1 MESLGEYDLELGK
14 RTKKGV
20 FFYRINGYNPKIHEF
35 IRRYYEAARLCGVI
49 IEGRLQN
56 PTSDNLS
63 YYAEMMGT
71 RFELSK
77 EFISAS
83 LQKWLPRM
91 NALQRDNVSSSIFY
105 TLNGLKQAGKTDS
118 ILKNIY
124 VKFMCWL
131 YYKFERIVN
140 HLGEEKLPKIL
151 YEGQISNHELFL
163 MSVLCE
169 AGCDIVLLQYHG
181 DASYKLLDPKS
192 ERSDNLQL
200 PNMQPFPESF
210 HLKQIQKELSDLVK
224 CQQVYGGAPKLHVCT
239 NTWAD
244 EDLLES
250 LRIAPKLRG
259 SKFHGASESNE
270 EKNNFYNCFLR
281 VWGAEDKL
289 TYENELYQLQLQ
301 LRNGQRNLVIVSQK
315 IEVPTPEEISNIS
328 RKTYQNVDQLIADLI
343 KNIDYAS
350 NTDLQQLMK
359 QAFSDVM
366 REKAKAESMVSRL
379 TNSAVYLLC
388 WMKRFQYQLFPNW
401 KAPQVSCFFY
411 LGGCQ
416 NANEALF
423 CSLLARLPVDV
434 VIFVPDLNRGCCLT
448 DSELVEIKN
457 EFSMTLSNYPQV
469 TGELR
474 VGTVAYQA
482 ERELDT
488 FLYRGTGIYRSQQ
501 YAKANIIPL
510 HTSYEEISILWD
522 NEVKYRPNFSTIDGV
537 VNIPVLFAKI
547 SGVKNGN
554 ISDYWSSIK
563 KLITSDAVVIKKVP
577 QLTPTDENP
586 IKPYAVE
593 FFKNGRIQKQK
604 ILQHKAYAYGF
615 LREAVQEHLLDKLQQ
630 LIQQRTIAGTME
642 NGTEYTIVSVALNMD
657 KKLLQLI
664 QNFDFTKKNPKLIYV
679 ITGEVTLSLE
689 DTILAAYLNQVG
701 FDVLFFVPTGYQA
714 IEKFLNGSYV
724 EEHQIGCYMYDLQVP
739 DFNDDKIGTT
749 GTRFSWR
756 ELLFGKGR

>member
-1 MESLGEYDLELGK
+1 MMVKRVQLESLGEYDLDLGK
-14 RTKKGV
+14 RAKKGV

-35 IRRYYEAARLCGVI
+35 IRRYYEAARRCGVI

-56 PTSDNLS
+56 PTNDNLS

-77 EFISAS
+77 DFICVS

-91 NALQRDNVSSSIFY
+91 NALQRDTVSASIFH
-105 TLNGLKQAGKTDS
+105 TLNDLKQAGKTDS

-124 VKFMCWL
+124 IKFMCWL

-151 YEGQISNHELFL
+151 YEGQISNHELLL
-163 MSVLCE
+163 MSVLCQ
-169 AGCDIVLLQYHG
+169 AGCDIVLLQYEG
-181 DASYKLLDPKS
+181 DASYQKLDPKS
-192 ERSDNLQL
+192 ERSDCLKL
-200 PNMQPFPESF
+200 SDMQPFPESF
-210 HLKQIQKELSDLVK
+210 CLKQIQKEIQESETKKQLYKGISR
-224 CQQVYGGAPKLHVCT
+224 LHGCM
-239 NTWAD
+239 NTWAEGD
-244 EDLLES
+244 ILEA
-250 LRIAPKLRG
+250 IKKAPQLRG
-259 SKFHGASESNE
+259 SE
-270 EKNNFYNCFLR
+270 ENTFYNCFVRILG
-281 VWGAEDKL
+281 VEDKM

-301 LRNGQRNLVIVSQK
+301 LKNEQRKLVIVNQK
-315 IEVPTPEEISNIS
+315 IEVPTPEEIGSIS
-328 RKTYQNVDQLIADLI
+328 RKTYQNVDQLIADLM

-359 QAFSDVM
+359 QTFADVI
-366 REKAKAESMVSRL
+366 REKAKTEPMMSRL

-388 WMKRFQYQLFPNW
+388 WLKRFQYQLFLNW
-401 KAPQVSCFFY
+401 KVPQVGCFFY

-434 VIFVPDLNRGCCLT
+434 VIFVPDLSRGCCLT
-448 DSELVEIKN
+448 DAALVEMKN
-457 EFSMTLSNYPQV
+457 EFSMPLLSYPEN
-469 TGELR
+469 TSELR

-488 FLYRGTGIYRSQQ
+488 LLYQDTGIYRSQQ

-522 NEVKYRPNFSTIDGV
+522 NEVKYRPNFSTIDGT

-547 SGVKNGN
+547 SGVKDGN
-554 ISDYWSSIK
+554 VAGYWSSIK
-563 KLITSDAVVIKKVP
+563 KLITSDTVVVKKVP
-577 QLTPTDENP
+577 QLIPTDENP

-604 ILQHKAYAYGF
+604 IMQHKAYAYGF
-615 LREAVQEHLLDKLQQ
+615 LRESVQEHLLDKLQQ
-630 LIQQRTIAGTME
+630 LIQQRTIVGTME
-642 NGTEYTIVSVALNMD
+642 KGTEYTIISVALNMD
-657 KKLLQLI
+657 KKLLRLI

-679 ITGEVTLSLE
+679 ITGETTLSLE
-689 DTILAAYLNQVG
+689 DTILASYLNLVG

-724 EEHQIGCYMYDLQVP
+724 EEHQIGSYLYDLQVP
-739 DFNDDKIGTT
+739 DFNDEKIGTT

-756 ELLFGKGR
+756 ELLFGRGQ

>member
-1 MESLGEYDLELGK
+1 MMVKRVQLESLGEYDLDLGK
-14 RTKKGV
+14 RAKKGV
-20 FFYRINGYNPKIHEF
+20 FFYRINGYNPQIHEF

-56 PTSDNLS
+56 PTNDNLS

-83 LQKWLPRM
+83 LQKWLSRM
-91 NALQRDNVSSSIFY
+91 NALQRDNVSASIFH

-124 VKFMCWL
+124 IKFMCWL

-151 YEGQISNHELFL
+151 YEGEISNHELLL
-163 MSVLCE
+163 MSVLSE
-169 AGCDIVLLQYHG
+169 AGCDIVLLQYQG
-181 DASYKLLDPKS
+181 DAAYQKLDPRS

-200 PNMQPFPESF
+200 SDMQSFPESF
-210 HLKQIQKELSDLVK
+210 TLKQIQKELSESVK
-224 CQQVYGGAPKLHVCT
+224 QKQLYGGTPKLHGCT
-239 NTWAD
+239 NTWAAGD
-244 EDLLES
+244 VFEALKKAPS
-250 LRIAPKLRG
+250 LRG
-259 SKFHGASESNE
+259 TE
-270 EKNNFYNCFLR
+270 ENTFYNCFLR
-281 VWGAEDKL
+281 ILGAEDKM

-301 LRNGQRNLVIVSQK
+301 LKNEQRKLVIVSQK
-315 IEVPTPEEISNIS
+315 IEVPTPEEIGQIS
-328 RKTYQNVDQLIADLI
+328 RKAYQNVDQLIADLI

-366 REKAKAESMVSRL
+366 REKAKTEPMISRL

-388 WMKRFQYQLFPNW
+388 WLKRFQYQLFPNW
-401 KAPQVSCFFY
+401 KAPQVGCFFY

-434 VIFVPDLNRGCCLT
+434 VIFVPDFNRGCCLT
-448 DSELVEIKN
+448 DSALVEIKN
-457 EFSMTLSNYPQV
+457 EFSMVISNYPQAS
-469 TGELR
+469 GELR

-488 FLYRGTGIYRSQQ
+488 LLYQDTGIYRSQQ

-510 HTSYEEISILWD
+510 HTSYEEISVLWD

-547 SGVKNGN
+547 SGVKDGN
-554 ISDYWSSIK
+554 VSGYWSSIK
-563 KLITSDAVVIKKVP
+563 KLITSETVVIKNVP
-577 QLTPTDENP
+577 QVTPTDENP

-630 LIQQRTIAGTME
+630 LIQQRTIAGTMQ
-642 NGTEYTIVSVALNMD
+642 NGTEYTIISVALNME
-657 KKLLQLI
+657 KKLLRLI

-679 ITGEVTLSLE
+679 ITGETTLSLE
-689 DTILAAYLNQVG
+689 DTILASYLNLVG

-724 EEHQIGCYMYDLQVP
+724 EEHQIGSYLYDLQVP
-739 DFNDDKIGTT
+739 DFNDEKIGTT

-756 ELLFGKGR
+756 ELLFGKGK

>member
-1 MESLGEYDLELGK
+1 MMVKRVQLESLGEYDLDLGK
-14 RTKKGV
+14 RAKKGV
-20 FFYRINGYNPKIHEF
+20 FFYRINGYNPQIHEF

-56 PTSDNLS
+56 PTNDNLS

-91 NALQRDNVSSSIFY
+91 NVLQRDNVSASIFH
-105 TLNGLKQAGKTDS
+105 TLDGLKQAGKTDS

-124 VKFMCWL
+124 IKFMCWL

-151 YEGQISNHELFL
+151 YEGEISNHELLL
-163 MSVLCE
+163 MSVLSE
-169 AGCDIVLLQYHG
+169 AGCDIVLLQYQG
-181 DASYKLLDPKS
+181 DAAYQKLDPRS

-200 PNMQPFPESF
+200 PDMQSFPESF
-210 HLKQIQKELSDLVK
+210 TLKQIQRELSESVK
-224 CQQVYGGAPKLHVCT
+224 QKQLYGGAPKLHGCT
-239 NTWAD
+239 NTWAEKD
-244 EDLLES
+244 VFEALKKAPS
-250 LRIAPKLRG
+250 LRG
-259 SKFHGASESNE
+259 TE
-270 EKNNFYNCFLR
+270 ENTFYNCFLR
-281 VWGAEDKL
+281 IWGAEDKM

-301 LRNGQRNLVIVSQK
+301 LKNEQRKLVIVSQK
-315 IEVPTPEEISNIS
+315 IEVPTPEEIGDIS
-328 RKTYQNVDQLIADLI
+328 RKAYQNVDQLIADLI

-366 REKAKAESMVSRL
+366 REKAKTEPMISRL

-388 WMKRFQYQLFPNW
+388 WLKRFQYQLFPNW
-401 KAPQVSCFFY
+401 KAPQVGCFFY

-434 VIFVPDLNRGCCLT
+434 VIFVPDFNRGCCLT
-448 DSELVEIKN
+448 DSALVEIKN
-457 EFSMTLSNYPQV
+457 EFSMTLSNYPQAS
-469 TGELR
+469 GELR

-488 FLYRGTGIYRSQQ
+488 LLYQDTGIYRSQQ

-510 HTSYEEISILWD
+510 HTSYEEISVLWD

-547 SGVKNGN
+547 SGVKDGN
-554 ISDYWSSIK
+554 VSGYWSSIK
-563 KLITSDAVVIKKVP
+563 KLITSETVVIKNVP

-630 LIQQRTIAGTME
+630 LIQQRTIAGTMQ
-642 NGTEYTIVSVALNMD
+642 NGTEYTIISVALNME
-657 KKLLQLI
+657 KKLLRLI

-679 ITGEVTLSLE
+679 ITGETTLSLE
-689 DTILAAYLNQVG
+689 DTILASYLNLVG

-724 EEHQIGCYMYDLQVP
+724 EEHQIGSYLYDLQVP
-739 DFNDDKIGTT
+739 DFNDEKIGTT

-756 ELLFGKGR
+756 ELLFGKGK